1 MLEAADHERNSFVT
15 LTYNDEHVPT
25 GYDLN
30 PADLS
35 RFLKRFRKSVYPDK
49 IRYFGVGEYG
59 ETTKR
64 PHYHLAL
71 FGYPAC
77 AKGTTRSNRNGYCCP
92 VCERV
97 QRDWSLGNIY
107 SGGLEESSAAYI
119 AGYVTKKLTTE
130 GAPGLDGKH
139 PEFARMSLRPG
150 IGAGAAAEI
159 SDTLIKH
166 RLDNAEHLPTSLR
179 HGKLKYP
186 VGRYIREKT
195 RQQTGIS
202 KEELQAFLDENSD
215 PKVRALREAAFAN
228 APPGSKAFAFKQALI
243 DSAQGRITQIE
254 QKHRAKRKEIL

>member
-1 MLEAADHERNSFVT
+1 MKQLNDLITILLSLAIPPVLKVLLAVIVTGTVVLFVSGCNAIGPWETSIVAASKNPQP
-15 LTYNDEHVPT
+15 PT
-25 GYDLN
+25 
-30 PADLS
+30 S
-35 RFLKRFRKSVYPDK
+35 PD
-49 IRYFGVGEYG
+49 
-59 ETTKR
+59 T
-64 PHYHLAL
+64 
-71 FGYPAC
+71 
-77 AKGTTRSNRNGYCCP
+77 S
-92 VCERV
+92 
-97 QRDWSLGNIY
+97 Q
-107 SGGLEESSAAYI
+107 
-119 AGYVTKKLTTE
+119 KKLTTE